1 MKKRVSVFLF
11 CEKRRFMNEQTK
23 VITQETPEKKEFIML
38 PTVDF
43 CFKELMQNAKVRQ
56 GMIAALLGVEPEK
69 IERTELLPTILHTE
83 YPDEKYGI
91 LDVKVILKDETQMD
105 FEMQVTAMDYW
116 TKRILFYLG
125 KMYTGQLKAG
135 ESYEKLKK
143 CIHVGILDFIH
154 FPDDDRCYRK
164 IIFCDKDTGE
174 EYTDLL
180 DIHVLELE
188 KLPKEEQDE
197 SGIIRWM
204 RFLGAKSRE
213 EFEKMAKED
222 SYIDEAYEMLKHMS
236 ADEKKRL
243 EYEAREKAIR
253 DYNSQIQSAEEKGE
267 KRGEQRKAASIITNM
282 LQKGKTPEE
291 IADVTGECLE
301 DVLKIQ
307 SKEYE

>member
-1 MKKRVSVFLF
+1 
-11 CEKRRFMNEQTK
+11 MNEQTK
-23 VITQETPEKKEFIML
+23 TMTQETQNKEEFIML

-56 GMIAALLGVEPEK
+56 GMIAALLGVEPEE
-69 IERTELLPTILHTE
+69 IEKTELLPTILHTE
-83 YPDEKYGI
+83 YPDDKYGI
-91 LDVKVILKDETQMD
+91 LDVKVILKNETQMD
-105 FEMQVTAMDYW
+105 FEMQVTAVSYW

-125 KMYTGQLKAG
+125 KMYTDQLKAG
-135 ESYEKLKK
+135 ESYNKLKK

-164 IIFCDKDTGE
+164 IIFCDEDTGE

-180 DIHVLELE
+180 EIHVLELKKLQE
-188 KLPKEEQDE
+188 KEQNE

-204 RFLGAKSRE
+204 RFLGAKSRR

-253 DYNSQIQSAEEKGE
+253 DYNSQMQASREEGIAIGE
-267 KRGEQRKAASIITNM
+267 ERGEERGKRIGEQRKAANIITNM
-282 LQKGKTPEE
+282 LRKGKSPEE
-291 IADVTGECLE
+291 IADMTGESLE
-301 DVLKIQ
+301 EVLEIQ
-307 SKEYE
+307 KELL

>member
-1 MKKRVSVFLF
+1 
-11 CEKRRFMNEQTK
+11 MNEQTK
-23 VITQETPEKKEFIML
+23 TIAQETQNREDFIML

-43 CFKELMQNAKVRQ
+43 CFKELMQNARVRQ

-69 IERTELLPTILHTE
+69 IEKTELLPTILHTE
-83 YPDEKYGI
+83 YPDEKY
-91 LDVKVILKDETQMD
+91 
-105 FEMQVTAMDYW
+105 
-116 TKRILFYLG
+116 
-125 KMYTGQLKAG
+125 
-135 ESYEKLKK
+135 
-143 CIHVGILDFIH
+143 GILDFIH

-180 DIHVLELE
+180 EIHVLELE

-267 KRGEQRKAASIITNM
+267 KRGEQRGERRKAASIITNM

>member
-1 MKKRVSVFLF
+1 
-11 CEKRRFMNEQTK
+11 MNEKKKTM
-23 VITQETPEKKEFIML
+23 TQETQNREDFIML

-56 GMIAALLGVEPEK
+56 GMIAALLGVEPEE
-69 IERTELLPTILHTE
+69 IEETILLPTILHTE
-83 YPDEKYGI
+83 YPDDKYGI
-91 LDVKVILKDETQMD
+91 LDVKVILKNGTQMD
-105 FEMQVTAMDYW
+105 FEMQVTAVSYW

-125 KMYTGQLKAG
+125 KMYTDQLKAG

-143 CIHVGILDFIH
+143 CIHVGILNFIH

-180 DIHVLELE
+180 EIHVLELK
-188 KLPKEEQDE
+188 KLPEKEQNE

-204 RFLGAKSRE
+204 RFLGAKSRK

-222 SYIDEAYEMLKHMS
+222 TYIDEAYEMLKHMS

-253 DYNSQIQSAEEKGE
+253 DYNSQMLELKEVGRKEGRKEGIKEGIAIGAEQ
-267 KRGEQRKAASIITNM
+267 GEQRKAASIITNM
-282 LQKGKTPEE
+282 LRKGKSPEE
-291 IADVTGECLE
+291 IADMTGEELE
-301 DVLKIQ
+301 KIREIQ
-307 SKEYE
+307 KQLL